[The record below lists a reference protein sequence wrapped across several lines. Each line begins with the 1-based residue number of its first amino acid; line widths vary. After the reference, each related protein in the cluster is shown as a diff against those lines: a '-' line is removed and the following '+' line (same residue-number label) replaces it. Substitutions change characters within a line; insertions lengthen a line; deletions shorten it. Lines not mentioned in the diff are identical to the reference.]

1 MRVSV
6 IRARAIIG
14 IGAAALALAAC
25 GGGYGSDDPSTAD
38 DGPEAAA
45 APEAAADAAPVGR
58 GDTDLGTVLVDA
70 EGLTLYGLTDDTGG
84 VSTCDGACAEAW
96 PPLTV
101 AGPDLPA
108 GLDSDLFNVVE
119 RTDGSFQLVA
129 GEWPLY
135 RFAGDAAPGDTNGQG
150 SGGVW
155 FAVAPDGSLIDG
167 PNADPAAAGSAY

>member
-1 MRVSV
+1 MLPQLGP
-6 IRARAIIG
+6 IRTRGFATRPRSREPLVRPG
-14 IGAAALALAAC
+14 RSGA
-25 GGGYGSDDPSTAD
+25 
-38 DGPEAAA
+38 
-45 APEAAADAAPVGR
+45 
-58 GDTDLGTVLVDA
+58 
-70 EGLTLYGLTDDTGG
+70 
-84 VSTCDGACAEAW
+84 TCDGAWAEAW

-119 RTDGSFQLVA
+119 RTDSSFQLVA

-167 PNADPAAAGSAY
+167 PNADPVAAGSAY